1 MRSITLACMLHSKGM
16 GDVNTIEYVE
26 TISIS
31 NNAQVVVD
39 FAEVHDCLLMGT
51 SGVGHQRKRT
61 MLTS

>member
-1 MRSITLACMLHSKGM
+1 MLHSKGM